1 MKIALNGYGK
11 MGRAVEQVAQEE
23 GHQIIARFNHSTP
36 ITPDGVKGADVII
49 DFSIPEVLDAV
60 VQAACRTKTNL
71 VIGTTGWNQRMDA
84 VRGQC
89 GLHPIGVVHSP
100 NFSPGAI
107 IMFRLAREA
116 AGLFA
121 RLPEYGAGIE
131 ERHHVLKKDM
141 PSGTALRIAA
151 EVTQGSGGAFKP
163 VAAVSRVGAE
173 PGLHTLF
180 FDSPNDLVEISH
192 RARGRR
198 GFAKGAL
205 LAAEKIRGKVG
216 FFSFEALFFS
226 KGDA

>member
-11 MGRAVEQVAQEE
+11 MGRVVEQVAQEE
-23 GHQIIARFNHSTP
+23 GHEVVARFNRSTP
-36 ITPDGVKGADVII
+36 ISPDAVKGADVII
-49 DFSIPEVLDAV
+49 DFSVPEVLDLV
-60 VQAACRTKTNL
+60 VQSACRNKINL
-71 VIGTTGWNQRMDA
+71 VIGTTGWSQRMDA

-89 GLHPIGVVHSP
+89 GLHPIGVVHSA

-116 AGLFA
+116 AGLFG
-121 RLPEYGAGIE
+121 RLPEYGSGIE
-131 ERHHVLKKDM
+131 ERHHVMKKDM

-151 EVTQGSGGAFKP
+151 EVTEGSAGAFKP
-163 VAAVSRVGAE
+163 VIAVSRVGAE
-173 PGLHTLF
+173 PGLHTVF

-205 LAAEKIRGKVG
+205 LAAERIRGKVG
-216 FFSFEALFFS
+216 FYSFESLFFS
-226 KGDA
+226 RGEA